1 MCGGVCDCV
10 CGCVRLCVWVQAFMG
25 VGVRVCEREREM
37 ISQQVKEFLKKYF
50 AFDIY

>member
-1 MCGGVCDCV
+1 MCG
-10 CGCVRLCVWVQAFMG
+10 WVQAFMG
-25 VGVRVCEREREM
+25 VRVCEREREREM